1 MSLDMTHH
9 RPQGLGKH
17 AFHPAFRKKAR
28 KTKGAFHLN
37 FRSTRNAARNAT
49 ARKGPE
55 NMRSTR
61 NATRNEGPISFR
73 VPPFPFLKGR
83 ANGTGWNGK
92 AET

>member
-61 NATRNEGPISFR
+61 NATGTRPHIVPRSALSLPKGKGERNGVER
-73 VPPFPFLKGR
+73 KG
-83 ANGTGWNGK
+83 
-92 AET
+92 